1 MPLYEVALG
10 RDARGRTILFRM
22 HGISR
27 NLSQFGQQL
36 AQVFLV
42 GMTLGMVRTVI
53 PALAESEFSVERGSY
68 LLLTVFVVAF
78 GFVKGTMNF
87 VAGRMADRFGRKPV
101 LLAGWLFALPAPW
114 LILHATG
121 WNEIVLA
128 TLLLGINQGLCWS
141 ATQTS
146 KLDLA
151 HAQQRGFAVGLDE
164 FAGYMGVAVAGVATG
179 YLATALP
186 PREALW
192 GFGLACILLA
202 IILLLAF
209 VRETLP
215 WAHQEQHAAT
225 TPTEPMPATTGAA
238 FAEVSGRDRR
248 MFAVSQAGLV
258 EKFVDTLVWIF
269 YPVYL
274 YAQGFSLADI
284 GWIVGIYG
292 TVWGASQFVTGR
304 LSDRVGRLLP
314 CVGGMWLCG
323 LGVLASLWSTG
334 FEAWAASA
342 AVTGFGMALLYPNLS
357 AAISDMAAPAW
368 RGSAIG
374 AYRFWRDLGYGIGAL
389 GLGIVGTATGYLEA
403 GFYGVAVSM
412 LASGA
417 VLAWLGPRRDEA
429 KP

>member
-1 MPLYEVALG
+1 
-10 RDARGRTILFRM
+10 M

-27 NLSQFGQQL
+27 NLAQFGQQL

-42 GMTLGMVRTVI
+42 GMTLGMVRTVV

-87 VAGRMADRFGRKPV
+87 VAGRTADRFGRKPV
-101 LLAGWLFALPAPW
+101 LLTGWLFALPAPW
-114 LILHATG
+114 LILYATS
-121 WNEIVLA
+121 WNEVVLA

-151 HAQQRGFAVGLDE
+151 HSRERGFAVGLDE
-164 FAGYMGVAVAGVATG
+164 FSGYMGVAVAGVMTG
-179 YLATALP
+179 YLASAMDA
-186 PREALW
+186 REALW
-192 GFGLACILLA
+192 GFGLICIMLA
-202 IILLLAF
+202 LGLLLGF

-215 WAHQEQHAAT
+215 WARSEQQAT
-225 TPTEPMPATTGAA
+225 ETPTEAIPATTWEA
-238 FAEVSGRDRR
+238 FAKVSWRDRR

-274 YAQGFSLADI
+274 YTHGFSLPDI

-292 TVWGASQFVTGR
+292 TVWGASQFLTGR
-304 LSDRVGRLLP
+304 LSDRIGRLIP
-314 CVGGMWLCG
+314 CVAGMWLCG
-323 LGVLASLWSTG
+323 IGVLGSLWSLQ
-334 FEAWAASA
+334 FETWAISA

-357 AAISDMAAPAW
+357 AAISDLATPAW

-389 GLGIVGTATGYLEA
+389 GLGILASLAGYLEA
-403 GFYGVAVSM
+403 GFYGVAISM
-412 LASGA
+412 FVSGA
-417 VLAWLGPRRDEA
+417 LLAWLGPRRSG
-429 KP
+429 

>member
-1 MPLYEVALG
+1 
-10 RDARGRTILFRM
+10 M

-27 NLSQFGQQL
+27 NLAQFGQQL

-42 GMTLGMVRTVI
+42 GMTLGMVRTVV

-101 LLAGWLFALPAPW
+101 ILAGWLVALPAPW
-114 LILHATG
+114 LILYATS

-141 ATQTS
+141 ATQAS

-151 HAQQRGFAVGLDE
+151 HSKERGFAVGLDE

-179 YLATALP
+179 YLASGLD

-202 IILLLAF
+202 IALLLGF

-215 WAHQEQHAAT
+215 WAHREQDAAQ
-225 TPTEPMPATTGAA
+225 TPAETMPATTWEA
-238 FAEVSGRDRR
+238 FVEVSWRDRR
-248 MFAVSQAGLV
+248 MFAISQAGLV

-269 YPVYL
+269 YPVFL
-274 YAQGFSLADI
+274 YAQGFNLPDI

-292 TVWGASQFVTGR
+292 TVWGASQFLTGK
-304 LSDRVGRLLP
+304 LSDKIGRLLP
-314 CVGGMWLCG
+314 CVSGMWLCG
-323 LGVLASLWSTG
+323 IGVLGSLWSSQ
-334 FEAWAASA
+334 FETWAASA

-357 AAISDMAAPAW
+357 AAISDLAAPAW

-374 AYRFWRDLGYGIGAL
+374 VYRFWRDLGYGIGAL
-389 GLGIVGTATGYLEA
+389 GLGILASMTGHLEA
-403 GFYGVAVSM
+403 GFYGVAISMFVS
-412 LASGA
+412 GGI
-417 VLAWLGPRRDEA
+417 LAWLGPRRSST
-429 KP
+429 

>member
-1 MPLYEVALG
+1 
-10 RDARGRTILFRM
+10 M

-27 NLSQFGQQL
+27 NLAQFGQQL

-42 GMTLGMVRTVI
+42 GMTLGMVRTVV

-87 VAGRMADRFGRKPV
+87 VAGRTADRFGRKPV
-101 LLAGWLFALPAPW
+101 LLTGWLFALPAPW
-114 LILHATG
+114 LILYATS
-121 WNEIVLA
+121 WNEVVLA

-141 ATQTS
+141 ATQAS

-151 HAQQRGFAVGLDE
+151 HSRERGFAVGLDE
-164 FAGYMGVAVAGVATG
+164 FSGYMGVAVAGVVTG
-179 YLATALP
+179 YLAAELDV
-186 PREALW
+186 REALW

-202 IILLLAF
+202 LALLLGF

-215 WAHQEQHAAT
+215 WAHREQEAT
-225 TPTEPMPATTGAA
+225 ETPAEAMPTTTWDA
-238 FAEVSGRDRR
+238 FAQVSWRDPR

-274 YAQGFSLADI
+274 YAQGFSLPDI

-292 TVWGASQFVTGR
+292 TVWGASQFLTGR

-314 CVGGMWLCG
+314 CVIGMWLCG
-323 LGVLASLWSTG
+323 FGVLGALWSPQFAT
-334 FEAWAASA
+334 WAISA

-357 AAISDMAAPAW
+357 AAISDLAAPAW
-368 RGSAIG
+368 RGTAIG
-374 AYRFWRDLGYGIGAL
+374 VYRFWRDLGYGIGAL
-389 GLGIVGTATGYLEA
+389 GLGLLANLAGYLEA
-403 GFYGVAVSM
+403 GFYGVAISM
-412 LASGA
+412 FASGA
-417 VLAWLGPRRDEA
+417 LLAWLGPRRSG
-429 KP
+429 

>member
-1 MPLYEVALG
+1 
-10 RDARGRTILFRM
+10 M

-27 NLSQFGQQL
+27 NLGQFGQQL

-101 LLAGWLFALPAPW
+101 ILAGWLFALPAPW
-114 LILHATG
+114 LILYATS

-151 HAQQRGFAVGLDE
+151 HSQQRGFAVGLDE
-164 FAGYMGVAVAGVATG
+164 FAGYMGVAVAGVVTG

-192 GFGLACILLA
+192 GFGLVCILLA
-202 IILLLAF
+202 IVLLLAF

-215 WAHQEQHAAT
+215 WAHQEQKAAE
-225 TPTEPMPATTGAA
+225 TPAKSMPTTTGEA
-238 FAEVSGRDRR
+238 FAEVSWRDRR

-274 YAQGFSLADI
+274 YAQGFSLSDI

-292 TVWGASQFVTGR
+292 TVWGASQFLTGR

-334 FEAWAASA
+334 FESMGRECRSDGFWNGA
-342 AVTGFGMALLYPNLS
+342 AVPQ
-357 AAISDMAAPAW
+357 PEC
-368 RGSAIG
+368 
-374 AYRFWRDLGYGIGAL
+374 RDQ
-389 GLGIVGTATGYLEA
+389 
-403 GFYGVAVSM
+403 
-412 LASGA
+412 
-417 VLAWLGPRRDEA
+417 
-429 KP
+429 